1 MTPLY
6 NAGIALYRAA
16 AKVAALRSRKVASML
31 KGQHAALSE
40 LAAARQRVAPGGYDL
55 WVHAASLG
63 EFEQGRPLMEQFRR
77 KNPGARILLS
87 FFSPSGYE
95 VRKNYSGADTVVY
108 LPFDTPLA
116 SARFIEAAK
125 PARAVFVKYEFW
137 GNYITRLHKLGIP
150 VYIISAIFRPGQIF
164 FKPWGGEFRKILHSY
179 THLFVQ
185 DEASAQL
192 LARFGV
198 KNVSVAGDTR
208 FDRVSDILASRR
220 ELPEIEAFKA
230 SSPFTLIAG
239 SSWPQDEDMYIEWLH
254 SHPEVKAICA
264 PHEFDAQRLEN
275 LRLRLGSGAVLYSEY
290 KTGNI
295 SPEDVQYLIIDCF
308 GLLSSMYRYAD
319 VAIVGGGFG
328 AGIHNLNEAAVYGI
342 PVVFGPRHRKF
353 KEASDLIACGG
364 GYSVDSP
371 AAGRSVLEK
380 LLADKSAR
388 ITAGRAAGAYISSH
402 IGATDRIYKE
412 IFI

>member
-31 KGQHAALSE
+31 TGQHAALSE
-40 LAAARQRVAPGGYDL
+40 LAAERQRVAPGGYDL

-185 DEASAQL
+185 E
-192 LARFGV
+192 
-198 KNVSVAGDTR
+198 
-208 FDRVSDILASRR
+208 
-220 ELPEIEAFKA
+220 
-230 SSPFTLIAG
+230 
-239 SSWPQDEDMYIEWLH
+239 
-254 SHPEVKAICA
+254 
-264 PHEFDAQRLEN
+264 
-275 LRLRLGSGAVLYSEY
+275 
-290 KTGNI
+290 
-295 SPEDVQYLIIDCF
+295 
-308 GLLSSMYRYAD
+308 
-319 VAIVGGGFG
+319 
-328 AGIHNLNEAAVYGI
+328 
-342 PVVFGPRHRKF
+342 
-353 KEASDLIACGG
+353 
-364 GYSVDSP
+364 
-371 AAGRSVLEK
+371 
-380 LLADKSAR
+380 
-388 ITAGRAAGAYISSH
+388 
-402 IGATDRIYKE
+402 
-412 IFI
+412 